1 MSDMNDYIFKL
12 TRYLENLLGEHVVVN
27 PLDETTT
34 SCLPIY
40 ITGSYKLFSMKLLG
54 KDIILLYSINE
65 MMFAPAQIKKQK
77 ELVENKVGTTAVF
90 AFDVVA
96 SYNLQRLIAQRIN
109 YIIPGKQL
117 FIPDMLMDLRSL
129 KGNRNNDREAIPAMA
144 QCIVLYHLQIASLNN
159 KTAQELAELFS
170 VSYPN
175 INRAL
180 RWLRERGFI
189 ALNGG
194 KTKNIS
200 FNHSRNVLWDNIK
213 HDLVNPIDR
222 VLYTDEVSYD
232 ANVAGV
238 NALAQYTM
246 INNEPSETYAISK
259 DEFKQLSISTDKEF
273 GANRIEIWKYSPKHL
288 SNNGIVDKISLFL
301 TLKDSDDE
309 RIQIE
314 LESMINNMT
323 WYTE

>member
-1 MSDMNDYIFKL
+1 MSNMNDYIYNITK
-12 TRYLENLLGEHVVVN
+12 YLEKLLGENMVFK
-27 PLDETTT
+27 PLDETAT

-40 ITGSYKLFSMKLLG
+40 ITGSYKLFSLKLLG
-54 KDIILLYSINE
+54 KDIVLLYGIDG
-65 MMFAPAQIKKQK
+65 MMFTPIQIKKQK
-77 ELVENKVGTTAVF
+77 ELVENKIGRIAVF

-117 FIPDMLMDLRSL
+117 FIPDMLIDLKPL
-129 KGNRNNDREAIPAMA
+129 KGNNDNNKETIPAIA

-159 KTAQELAELFS
+159 KTAQELAELFF

-180 RWLRERGFI
+180 RWLKEREFI
-189 ALNGG
+189 VLNGG
-194 KTKNIS
+194 KTKSIY
-200 FNHSRNVLWDNIK
+200 FNDSRNILWNSIK
-213 HDLVNPIDR
+213 NDLVNPIER
-222 VLYTDEVSYD
+222 ILYTDEVLYD

-259 DEFKQLSISTDKEF
+259 DEFKQLFISTDKEF
-273 GANRIEIWKYSPKHL
+273 GTNRIEIWKYNPKHL
-288 SNNGIVDKISLFL
+288 STNGIVDKISLFL
-301 TLKDSDDE
+301 TLKDGDDE

-314 LESMINNMT
+314 LESMINDIT